1 MLGLTIYPFGLHGY
15 HKGGDGGAAKIREQE
30 EQRNA
35 KILKTT
41 QEINSMFDGTPA
53 SKRGTGQK
61 TTNFVP
67 GQTYYDDAGNP
78 TVYQAPV
85 ASTGVDAYGDQFMSG
100 LRASQ
105 QGPATP
111 LYTGVEDI
119 AAKPGFDENYF
130 ANIAD
135 AYLKYQTPLVE
146 EQAAVARRNLPSR
159 FGSTASSAFQR
170 ESSNFE
176 RDYQRELVNLKDKS
190 LDFANTQRGEVERNR
205 SDLIGMANSGTD
217 SSALASQTNA
227 RISALSK
234 PPAYSPIADL
244 FSKFS
249 AQGAQ
254 LAQANMYA
262 NHDAL
267 YYGSP
272 SNAVRNVK

>member
-1 MLGLTIYPFGLHGY
+1 MLGLTIHPFGLHGY
-15 HKGGDGGAAKIREQE
+15 HKGGDGGAGKIREQE
-30 EQRNA
+30 EERNR
-35 KILKTT
+35 KVLKTT

-67 GQTYYDDAGNP
+67 GQTYYDDAGKP
-78 TVYQAPV
+78 TVYQTPAA
-85 ASTGVDAYGDQFMSG
+85 ASTPQGVIGSWLPQ
-100 LRASQ
+100 
-105 QGPATP
+105 PAPTP
-111 LYTGVEDI
+111 LYTAVEDV
-119 AAKPGFDENYF
+119 AGKPGFDENYF

-146 EQAAVARRNLPSR
+146 EQAAVARRNLPAK

-170 ESSNFE
+170 ESGNLE

-217 SSALASQTNA
+217 ASALASQTNA

-244 FSKFS
+244 FSKYA
-249 AQGAQ
+249 AQGAS

-262 NHDAL
+262 NHDRL

-272 SNAVRNVK
+272 SNAVRTVR